1 MYPVPGVGCHINVVP
16 PERLKELYTI
26 FELETITYLL
36 AIPLAKLS
44 ILSLCYRIFRSN
56 LWFRRTCYILFV
68 MIAGYGFG
76 SFLTALF
83 RCHPVGAA
91 WSSPALG
98 NASCLSI
105 VKIQVVVGWINITTD
120 VALMVLPMPV
130 LWSLNMPWQKKAGVV
145 IVFATG
151 AAVVGVSVA
160 RQLVLYKSLNGL
172 DKDTTWSAVLTHILF
187 TLELNIAIICG
198 CLPTM
203 QPLFRR
209 FGVPSVIRSV
219 FTSVRQSVRSGSRT
233 RTRTESDSKAQG
245 STGAPPPTWGSVPIR
260 KKRPSATPTGEP
272 AWTREWHWGLMH
284 DEDDSPSGSG
294 QGSGGSRHRRSPLT
308 PRSPWFPRMPQSPL
322 SPLKE
327 KNSAS
332 LEEKNGDLMER
343 TKDKGWGRKPS
354 RQYVPSPLSTL
365 WEHHKIEGN
374 ESTSEPTIHLP
385 ILTVPDSTRFHHIQ
399 SATPPP
405 AAPSP
410 TSIRFAPQ
418 PFQTN
423 DYSVPHPDFTNAV
436 AGNHWISVLFQ
447 HSIPHL

>member
-26 FELETITYLL
+26 LELETITYLL

-83 RCHPVGAA
+83 RCHSVGAA

-105 VKIQVVVGWINITTD
+105 VKIQVVVVWINITTD

-198 CLPTM
+198 CLPTK
-203 QPLFRR
+203 QPLF
-209 FGVPSVIRSV
+209 
-219 FTSVRQSVRSGSRT
+219 
-233 RTRTESDSKAQG
+233 
-245 STGAPPPTWGSVPIR
+245 
-260 KKRPSATPTGEP
+260 
-272 AWTREWHWGLMH
+272 
-284 DEDDSPSGSG
+284 
-294 QGSGGSRHRRSPLT
+294 
-308 PRSPWFPRMPQSPL
+308 
-322 SPLKE
+322 
-327 KNSAS
+327 
-332 LEEKNGDLMER
+332 
-343 TKDKGWGRKPS
+343 
-354 RQYVPSPLSTL
+354 
-365 WEHHKIEGN
+365 
-374 ESTSEPTIHLP
+374 
-385 ILTVPDSTRFHHIQ
+385 
-399 SATPPP
+399 
-405 AAPSP
+405 
-410 TSIRFAPQ
+410 
-418 PFQTN
+418 
-423 DYSVPHPDFTNAV
+423 
-436 AGNHWISVLFQ
+436 
-447 HSIPHL
+447 